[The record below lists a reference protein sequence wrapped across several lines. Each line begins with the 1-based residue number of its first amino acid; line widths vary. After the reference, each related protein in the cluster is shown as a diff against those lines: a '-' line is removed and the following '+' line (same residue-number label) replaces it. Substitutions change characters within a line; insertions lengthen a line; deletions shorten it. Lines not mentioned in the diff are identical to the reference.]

1 VIAELSA
8 AKKKVRKEAAQE
20 KKRARRVTICHPHLV
35 SVRNTLDKLC
45 THPPI

>member
-1 VIAELSA
+1 VIVELSGE
-8 AKKKVRKEAAQE
+8 KKKVRKEAAQD

-45 THPPI
+45 SHPPV